1 MNKLLHFILIFMF
14 SLLNISFGQGL
25 LKVSTDSSSY
35 SHGQSIKIMVSILN
49 NSDTEFSLETS
60 SSCQAEFI
68 LNDFNSLENKEC
80 TCDIIYLTFQ
90 AGDLRRWYW
99 TFDPKIYGL
108 PSETDEQMLIG
119 YFPGTGMR
127 DTLVFEASQ
136 FLGGQLYVV
145 ISNETPDSLFN
156 SLKDS
161 LNVEV
166 LQSSTYNTVRE
177 EIWQIYGYSIK
188 SIISSF
194 SNDARFQEIDFIR
207 STEYDSVT
215 ITGLNEDILIN
226 DYELVSKLYPNPFNP
241 MTSIDILLKQTQN
254 ISINIYNIL
263 GEYITTLHNGRL
275 FANKKYKFTFNAN
288 TLPSGLYI
296 IQIKSS
302 KFVINRKA
310 LFIK

>member
-1 MNKLLHFILIFMF
+1 MNKRLHFILFF
-14 SLLNISFGQGL
+14 LCLLLSISFGQGL

-35 SHGQSIKIMVSILN
+35 SQGQSIKIMVSILN
-49 NSDTEFSLETS
+49 NSNSEFSLETS

-68 LNDFNSLENKEC
+68 LNHFNSLDNKDC

-90 AGDLRRWYW
+90 PGDLRQWYW

-108 PSETDEQMLIG
+108 PSETDEQRLIG

-127 DTLVFEASQ
+127 DTIMFRAPQ
-136 FLGGQLYVV
+136 FLGGQLFVV
-145 ISNETPDSLFN
+145 ISNEIPDSLFN

-166 LQSSTYNTVRE
+166 LQSSIYDTVRE

-194 SNDARFQEIDFIR
+194 SNDARFQVIDFVR

-215 ITGLNEDILIN
+215 ITGLKEDILVN
-226 DYELVSKLYPNPFNP
+226 DYDLISDLYPNPFNP
-241 MTSIDILLKQTQN
+241 VTSINILLKQTQT
-254 ISINIYNIL
+254 ITINIYNIL
-263 GEYITTLHNGRL
+263 GEFITTLHDGRL
-275 FANKKYKFTFNAN
+275 FASKNYKFSFKTTN
-288 TLPSGLYI
+288 LPSGLYI
-296 IQIKSS
+296 VQIKSN

-310 LFIK
+310 LLIK